1 MPTAATAKTTT
12 TRKRRTRKTTTP
24 KSTAK
29 VIKEIQAVLDA
40 PTPKSLDKV
49 ATPVKKTPVKRTR
62 KAKVSTTKYQQ
73 PVEIKKVT
81 ETKATRVR
89 PAKPNLTIAD
99 YTADIK
105 VRWEIHQWETQELWN
120 DVVKGYNNLKP
131 VVAQSVD
138 YVKDSYSR
146 AFN

>member
-1 MPTAATAKTTT
+1 MPVAVSSPAKKTTP
-12 TRKRRTRKTTTP
+12 RKRRSRKSTTSTTTLVKEVQ
-24 KSTAK
+24 KSK
-29 VIKEIQAVLDA
+29 VS
-40 PTPKSLDKV
+40 P
-49 ATPVKKTPVKRTR
+49 
-62 KAKVSTTKYQQ
+62 KAKVSSTKYQQ

-131 VVAQSVD
+131 GVSQSVD

-146 AFN
+146 AFD

>member
-1 MPTAATAKTTT
+1 MTVAVSSPAKKTTP
-12 TRKRRTRKTTTP
+12 RKRRSRKSTTSTTTLVKEVQ
-24 KSTAK
+24 KSK
-29 VIKEIQAVLDA
+29 VS
-40 PTPKSLDKV
+40 P
-49 ATPVKKTPVKRTR
+49 

-81 ETKATRVR
+81 ETKAPRVR
-89 PAKPNLTIAD
+89 PANPTLTIAD

-120 DVVKGYNNLKP
+120 DVVKGYNNFKP
-131 VVAQSVD
+131 VVTQSVN
-138 YVKDSYSR
+138 YVKDSYNR

>member
-1 MPTAATAKTTT
+1 MTVAVSSPAKKTTP
-12 TRKRRTRKTTTP
+12 RKRRSRKSTTSTTTLVKEVQ
-24 KSTAK
+24 KSK
-29 VIKEIQAVLDA
+29 VS
-40 PTPKSLDKV
+40 P
-49 ATPVKKTPVKRTR
+49 

-105 VRWEIHQWETQELWN
+105 VRWAIHQWETQELWN
-120 DVVKGYNNLKP
+120 DVVKGYNNAKP
-131 VVAQSVD
+131 VVVQSVN
-138 YVKDSYSR
+138 YVKDSYDR

>member
-1 MPTAATAKTTT
+1 MTVAVSSPAKKTTP
-12 TRKRRTRKTTTP
+12 RKRRSRKSTTSTTTLVKEVQ
-24 KSTAK
+24 KSK
-29 VIKEIQAVLDA
+29 VS
-40 PTPKSLDKV
+40 P
-49 ATPVKKTPVKRTR
+49 

-81 ETKATRVR
+81 ETKATKVR
-89 PAKPNLTIAD
+89 PANPTLTIAD

-120 DVVKGYNNLKP
+120 DIVKGYNNAKP
-131 VVAQSVD
+131 VVVQSVN
-138 YVKDSYSR
+138 YVKDSYDR

>member
-1 MPTAATAKTTT
+1 MTVAVSSPAKKTTP
-12 TRKRRTRKTTTP
+12 RKRRSRKSTTSTTTLVKEVQ
-24 KSTAK
+24 KSK
-29 VIKEIQAVLDA
+29 VS
-40 PTPKSLDKV
+40 P
-49 ATPVKKTPVKRTR
+49 

-81 ETKATRVR
+81 ETKAPRVR

-105 VRWEIHQWETQELWN
+105 VRWAIHQWETQELWN
-120 DVVKGYNNLKP
+120 DMVKGYNNVKP
-131 VVAQSVD
+131 FVVQSVN
-138 YVKDSYSR
+138 YVKDSYDR

>member
-1 MPTAATAKTTT
+1 MTVAVSSPAKKTTP
-12 TRKRRTRKTTTP
+12 RKRRSRKSTTSTTTLVKEVQ
-24 KSTAK
+24 KSK
-29 VIKEIQAVLDA
+29 VS
-40 PTPKSLDKV
+40 P
-49 ATPVKKTPVKRTR
+49 

-81 ETKATRVR
+81 ETKAPRVR
-89 PAKPNLTIAD
+89 PANPTLTIAD

-120 DVVKGYNNLKP
+120 DIVKGYNNAKP
-131 VVAQSVD
+131 VVVQSVN
-138 YVKDSYSR
+138 YVKDSYDR

>member
-1 MPTAATAKTTT
+1 MTVATLQSPAKKT
-12 TRKRRTRKTTTP
+12 TRKTRTRKTTTAKKP
-24 KSTAK
+24 AVRKSTK
-29 VIKEIQAVLDA
+29 
-40 PTPKSLDKV
+40 
-49 ATPVKKTPVKRTR
+49 ATAPVKS
-62 KAKVSTTKYQQ
+62 VSTKYQQ

-81 ETKATRVR
+81 ETKSVKVR

>member
-1 MPTAATAKTTT
+1 MPTASTAKTTT

-49 ATPVKKTPVKRTR
+49 QPTVKKTPVKRTP
-62 KAKVSTTKYQQ
+62 KAKVSTPKYQQ

-81 ETKATRVR
+81 ETKATKVR

-120 DVVKGYNNLKP
+120 DVVKGYNNAKP
-131 VVAQSVD
+131 FVIKSVD
-138 YVKDSYSR
+138 YVKESYNR

>member
-1 MPTAATAKTTT
+1 MTVAVSSPAKKTTP
-12 TRKRRTRKTTTP
+12 RKRRSRKSTTSTTTLVKEVQ
-24 KSTAK
+24 KSK
-29 VIKEIQAVLDA
+29 VS
-40 PTPKSLDKV
+40 P
-49 ATPVKKTPVKRTR
+49 

-81 ETKATRVR
+81 ETKATKVR

-105 VRWEIHQWETQELWN
+105 VRWAIHQWETQELWN
-120 DVVKGYNNLKP
+120 DVVKGYNNAKP
-131 VVAQSVD
+131 VVVQSVN
-138 YVKDSYSR
+138 YVKDSYDR

>member
-1 MPTAATAKTTT
+1 MTVAVSSPAKKTTP
-12 TRKRRTRKTTTP
+12 RKRRSRKSTTSTTTLVKEVQ
-24 KSTAK
+24 KSK
-29 VIKEIQAVLDA
+29 VS
-40 PTPKSLDKV
+40 P
-49 ATPVKKTPVKRTR
+49 

-81 ETKATRVR
+81 ETKETRVR
-89 PAKPNLTIAD
+89 PAKPNLTWAD

-120 DVVKGYNNLKP
+120 DIVKGYNNLKP

-146 AFN
+146 AFD

>member
-1 MPTAATAKTTT
+1 MTVAVSSPAKKTTP
-12 TRKRRTRKTTTP
+12 RKRRSRKSTTSTTTLVKEVQ
-24 KSTAK
+24 KSK
-29 VIKEIQAVLDA
+29 VS
-40 PTPKSLDKV
+40 P
-49 ATPVKKTPVKRTR
+49 

-120 DVVKGYNNLKP
+120 DIVKGYNNAKP
-131 VVAQSVD
+131 FVIKSVD
-138 YVKDSYSR
+138 YVKESYNR

>member
-1 MPTAATAKTTT
+1 MTVATLQSPAKKT
-12 TRKRRTRKTTTP
+12 TRKTRTRKTTTAKKP
-24 KSTAK
+24 AVRKSTNATAQ
-29 VIKEIQAVLDA
+29 V
-40 PTPKSLDKV
+40 KS
-49 ATPVKKTPVKRTR
+49 
-62 KAKVSTTKYQQ
+62 VSTKYQQ

-81 ETKATRVR
+81 ETKSVKVR

>member
-1 MPTAATAKTTT
+1 MTVAVSSPAKKTTP
-12 TRKRRTRKTTTP
+12 RKRRSRKSTTSTTTLVKEVQ
-24 KSTAK
+24 KSK
-29 VIKEIQAVLDA
+29 VS
-40 PTPKSLDKV
+40 P
-49 ATPVKKTPVKRTR
+49 

-105 VRWEIHQWETQELWN
+105 VRWAIHQWETQELWN
-120 DVVKGYNNLKP
+120 DVVKGYNNFKP
-131 VVAQSVD
+131 VVTQSVN
-138 YVKDSYSR
+138 YVKDSYDR

>member
-1 MPTAATAKTTT
+1 MPVAVSSPAKKTTP
-12 TRKRRTRKTTTP
+12 RKRRSRKSTTSTTTLVKEVQ
-24 KSTAK
+24 KSK
-29 VIKEIQAVLDA
+29 VS
-40 PTPKSLDKV
+40 P
-49 ATPVKKTPVKRTR
+49 
-62 KAKVSTTKYQQ
+62 KAKVSSTKYQQ

-89 PAKPNLTIAD
+89 TAKPNLTIAD

-146 AFN
+146 AFD

>member
-1 MPTAATAKTTT
+1 MTVAVSSPAKKTTP
-12 TRKRRTRKTTTP
+12 RKRRSRKSTTSTTTLVKEVQ
-24 KSTAK
+24 KSK
-29 VIKEIQAVLDA
+29 VS
-40 PTPKSLDKV
+40 P
-49 ATPVKKTPVKRTR
+49 

-81 ETKATRVR
+81 ETKAPRVR

-120 DVVKGYNNLKP
+120 DIVKGYNNAKP
-131 VVAQSVD
+131 VVVQSVN
-138 YVKDSYSR
+138 YVKDSYDR
-146 AFN
+146 AFNETEGQKSN

>member
-1 MPTAATAKTTT
+1 MTVAVSSPAKKTTP
-12 TRKRRTRKTTTP
+12 RKRRSRKSTTSTTTLVKEVQ
-24 KSTAK
+24 KSK
-29 VIKEIQAVLDA
+29 VS
-40 PTPKSLDKV
+40 P
-49 ATPVKKTPVKRTR
+49 

-81 ETKATRVR
+81 ETKAPRVR
-89 PAKPNLTIAD
+89 PANPNLTFAD

-120 DVVKGYNNLKP
+120 DVVKGYNNAKP
-131 VVAQSVD
+131 VVVQSVN
-138 YVKDSYSR
+138 YVKDSYDR

>member
-1 MPTAATAKTTT
+1 MTVATLQSPAKKT
-12 TRKRRTRKTTTP
+12 TRKTRTRKTTTAKKP
-24 KSTAK
+24 AVRKSTK
-29 VIKEIQAVLDA
+29 
-40 PTPKSLDKV
+40 
-49 ATPVKKTPVKRTR
+49 ATAPVKS
-62 KAKVSTTKYQQ
+62 VSTKYQQ

-81 ETKATRVR
+81 ETKSVKVR

-120 DVVKGYNNLKP
+120 DIVKGYNNSKP
-131 VVAQSVD
+131 FVIKSVD
-138 YVKDSYSR
+138 YVKESYNR

>member
-1 MPTAATAKTTT
+1 MTVAVSSPAKKTTP
-12 TRKRRTRKTTTP
+12 RKRRSRKSTTSTTTLVKEVQ
-24 KSTAK
+24 KSK
-29 VIKEIQAVLDA
+29 VS
-40 PTPKSLDKV
+40 P
-49 ATPVKKTPVKRTR
+49 

-81 ETKATRVR
+81 ETKATKVR
-89 PAKPNLTIAD
+89 PANPTLTIAD

-120 DVVKGYNNLKP
+120 DVVKGYNNAKP
-131 VVAQSVD
+131 VVVQSVN
-138 YVKDSYSR
+138 YVKDSYDR